1 MIKRLQS
8 TLKFKKTIILK
19 VDYRTSVFVLLL
31 RKLKPAVAERN
42 GTGNLFPFYFCR
54 AAFTLCRS
62 DLSKHHQAF
71 EKQFLTTKAFLSGI
85 RCFESRFSFLT
96 NKHTATEI
104 TPVKPHTH
112 SPTGTSCHCGKKRQI
127 HFNTESLFKKH
138 SLCLPTYFLIA
149 FESSANDVKVPR
161 SSSANT
167 MQKHSFF
174 SAVPSV
180 LFFFH

>member
-1 MIKRLQS
+1 MVLEIFSLFIYLEQLSHCVDQILVSIIKLLQN
-8 TLKFKKTIILK
+8 TILN
-19 VDYRTSVFVLLL
+19 YQSF
-31 RKLKPAVAERN
+31 
-42 GTGNLFPFYFCR
+42 
-54 AAFTLCRS
+54 
-62 DLSKHHQAF
+62 
-71 EKQFLTTKAFLSGI
+71 FLSGI
-85 RCFESRFSFLT
+85 QCFESRFSFLT
-96 NKHTATEI
+96 IKHTATEI

-127 HFNTESLFKKH
+127 RFNTESLFKKH

-180 LFFFH
+180 LFFFHWPNLSIDLFFLIFLPLI